1 MNYSIDITSLRRLYQ
16 SGELT
21 PLTLVDDLL
30 ARLAGEDAHHI
41 WISRLEAAALRTY
54 ASNLDGKDIASLPL
68 YGIPFVIKDNID
80 LAGLPTTAACPE
92 FAYLP
97 ERHATV
103 VQRQVDAGAIPLGKT
118 PLGPFG
124 AGLDG

>member
-1 MNYSIDITSLRRLYQ
+1 MNYSLDIASLRRLYQ

-54 ASNLDGKDIASLPL
+54 ASNLEGKDIASLPL
-68 YGIPFVIKDNID
+68 YGIPFVIKDNKQQTNQ
-80 LAGLPTTAACPE
+80 PTTTTRPE
-92 FAYLP
+92 NANQP
-97 ERHATV
+97 KPHATNE
-103 VQRQVDAGAIPLGKT
+103 QRQNDAEAFPLGFSF
-118 PLGPFG
+118 LVLS
-124 AGLDG
+124 A